1 MSTET
6 IERQATRTPET
17 EEAAH
22 RPPDRAKLADELLR
36 RLSGGGPLR
45 GSTLIRYHGKRIAWT
60 VVVGAT
66 KALKR
71 AMDMV
76 FAAAFLIALS
86 PIFLTVAALIRLESP
101 GGALFRQK
109 RIGKWGRTFTMY
121 KFRSMYADAEARKAD
136 LLHENEMQGGVI
148 FKVKND
154 PRITKMGRFIRKT
167 SIDELPQLWNVFKGD
182 MSLVGPR
189 PPVPQEVAE
198 YSLSDRRR
206 LDATPGI
213 TCVWQVSG
221 RSEISFRDQVALDV
235 AYIENQSFWGDVRI
249 LLQTIP
255 AVLLGRG
262 AY

>member
-1 MSTET
+1 MAS
-6 IERQATRTPET
+6 
-17 EEAAH
+17 
-22 RPPDRAKLADELLR
+22 DRAKLADELLK

-60 VVVGAT
+60 LVVGGT
-66 KALKR
+66 KLLKR
-71 AMDMV
+71 TMDI
-76 FAAAFLIALS
+76 AASGLLILALS
-86 PIFLTVAALIRLESP
+86 PILIAVGTMIRLESP
-101 GGALFRQK
+101 GGAIFRQK

-121 KFRSMYADAEARKAD
+121 KFRSMYADAEARKAE
-136 LLHENEMQGGVI
+136 LLAQNEMQGGVI

-206 LDATPGI
+206 LDTTPGI
-213 TCVWQVSG
+213 TCIWQVSG
-221 RSEISFRDQVALDV
+221 RSEISFHDQVALDV